1 MAVHPLQEYV
11 CLVDEN
17 GNALG
22 GSGVVIG
29 NVGLTPVGAVA
40 PTNATSAALEA
51 SRIAKAAAGTLWGVS
66 GYNSKSSAQY
76 IQLFNSATL
85 PADASVPAVVILVP
99 ALSPFSIDYGVYGR
113 AFTTGI
119 VACNSS
125 TLATKTIGS
134 ADCWFDF
141 QYT

>member
-29 NVGLTPVGAVA
+29 NVGLTPVGSVA
-40 PTNATSAALEA
+40 PTNATSTALEA
-51 SRIAKAAAGTLWGVS
+51 SRIAKATAGILWGLS

-85 PADASVPAVVILVP
+85 PADASVPTVVFLVP

-113 AFTTGI
+113 SFTTGI